1 MPGLGP
7 GGREFESPHPDH
19 FDLQGAFVMPAE
31 IDTARYVSFV
41 SYKKDGSPVATPVW
55 IVPFD
60 GGYAFTTAPE
70 AYKIR
75 RIRNDARATLTICD
89 MRGKTANDAKV
100 YLGSAVVLDADA
112 SKKVEALVN
121 KKYWIGTKLLT
132 VMSIAKKILGKGTT
146 AGDAAIKVTLHP

>member
-19 FDLQGAFVMPAE
+19 FDLPGAGVMPTE
-31 IDTARYVSFV
+31 LDNARYVSFV
-41 SYKKDGSPVATPVW
+41 SYKKDGSQIATPVW
-55 IVPFD
+55 VVPYA

-75 RIRNDARATLTICD
+75 RIRNDARATLAMCD
-89 MRGKTANDAKV
+89 MRGKVAKDAKV
-100 YLGSAVVLDADA
+100 YLGSAVVLESQEAAD
-112 SKKVEALVN
+112 VEELIN
-121 KKYWIGTKLLT
+121 NKYWIGTKLLT

-146 AGDAAIKVTLHP
+146 AGDAAIKVTLHQ

>member
-31 IDTARYVSFV
+31 IDNARYVSFV
-41 SYKKDGSPVATPVW
+41 SYKKDGTTVATPVW

-60 GGYAFTTAPE
+60 GGYAFTTASE
-70 AYKIR
+70 AFKIR
-75 RIRNDARATLTICD
+75 RIRNDARATLAICD
-89 MRGKTANDAKV
+89 MRGKVPQDAKV
-100 YLGSAVVLDADA
+100 YLGSAVVLDAHETEKVVALIDA
-112 SKKVEALVN
+112 
-121 KKYWIGTKLLT
+121 KYWIGTKLLT
-132 VMSIAKKILGKGTT
+132 VVSVAKKILGKGST

>member
-1 MPGLGP
+1 
-7 GGREFESPHPDH
+7 
-19 FDLQGAFVMPAE
+19 LQGAFVMPAE

-132 VMSIAKKILGKGTT
+132 AMSIAKKILGKGTT

>member
-19 FDLQGAFVMPAE
+19 FDLQGASVMPTE
-31 IDTARYVSFV
+31 FDNARYVSFV
-41 SYKKDGSPVATPVW
+41 SYRKDGSQVATPVW

-89 MRGKTANDAKV
+89 MRGKVPHDAKV
-100 YLGSAVVLDADA
+100 YLGSAVILDPDEA
-112 SKKVEALVN
+112 KKVEQLIN
-121 KKYWIGTKLLT
+121 KKYWIGTKLLN
-132 VMSIAKKILGKGTT
+132 VMYAAKKILGKSTSD
-146 AGDAAIKVTLHP
+146 GDAAIKVTLHP

>member
-1 MPGLGP
+1 
-7 GGREFESPHPDH
+7 
-19 FDLQGAFVMPAE
+19 LQGAFVMPTE